1 MNESDVESVQ
11 STLQNSKVKPAS
23 LFVSPVDHKKYSV
36 AKFLT
41 HAASKNQLYYLL
53 GTKGKITYTDFLI

>member
-11 STLQNSKVKPAS
+11 STVQNSKVKPAAC
-23 LFVSPVDHKKYSV
+23 FVSPVDRKQYSI